1 MAGSTSNESR
11 PQELLKDLDDGFFLI
26 SIQVFSTKSLR
37 EAKRLYYILRP
48 IWCLKKVTMML
59 GRFFLLSSRITF
71 LLGRRYLVD
80 VMCYYFLLTL
90 GIETGLAHMIRGLE
104 ETMTS
109 RLL

>member
-1 MAGSTSNESR
+1 
-11 PQELLKDLDDGFFLI
+11 
-26 SIQVFSTKSLR
+26 
-37 EAKRLYYILRP
+37 
-48 IWCLKKVTMML
+48 MML